1 MVTREEKRFILAIV
15 LESRSYGILG
25 GKATGRALVVHYV
38 GRDRSPRFKVYK
50 YSESDYGYELPDV
63 KFVFI
68 DAHNPYL
75 IMKTNGEIDEIQL
88 NKEYWKNIQT
98 NTVTLT

>member
-1 MVTREEKRFILAIV
+1 MVAREEKCFILAIV
-15 LESRSYGILG
+15 LESRSYNIPG
-25 GKATGRALVVHYV
+25 GKAIGRAVVVHYV
-38 GRDRSPRFKVYK
+38 GRDRNPHFKVYK
-50 YSESDYGYELPDV
+50 YAESDYGYELPDV

-75 IMKTNGEIDEIQL
+75 IMKANGEIDEIQL

-98 NTVTLT
+98 NTATLT

>member
-1 MVTREEKRFILAIV
+1 M
-15 LESRSYGILG
+15 
-25 GKATGRALVVHYV
+25 
-38 GRDRSPRFKVYK
+38 
-50 YSESDYGYELPDV
+50 

>member
-1 MVTREEKRFILAIV
+1 MVTREEQYFILAIV
-15 LESRSYGILG
+15 LESRSYDILG

-38 GRDRSPRFKVYK
+38 GRDRKPHFKVYR
-50 YSESDYGYELPDV
+50 YAESDYGYELPDV

-68 DAHNPYL
+68 DARNPHL
-75 IMKTNGEIDEIQL
+75 IMKANGEIDEIQL

>member
-1 MVTREEKRFILAIV
+1 MSNQEEKYLILAIV
-15 LESRSYGILG
+15 LESRSYDILG
-25 GKATGRALVVHYV
+25 RKATGRALVVHYV
-38 GRDRSPRFKVYK
+38 GKDRNPHFKVYR
-50 YSESDYGYELPDV
+50 YAESDYGYELPDV

-68 DAHNPYL
+68 DARNPHL
-75 IMKTNGEIDEIQL
+75 IMKANGEIDEIQL